1 MERRQSFQGFG
12 YAINANDVGAVA
24 KFSTRISKVFQHHD
38 ALTAAIAIPVG
49 IIASGGRQCGHIGG
63 LVIETRFEFT
73 DIGIVIDGQFRPVRL
88 ERSEERRVG
97 KECVST
103 CRSRW
108 SPYN

>member
-38 ALTAAIAIPVG
+38 ALTAAIAIPVA

-63 LVIETRFEFT
+63 LVIETSVELT
-73 DIGIVIDGQFRPVRL
+73 DIGIVLDGQFRLVPLYAQVDGQTGRISDRL
-88 ERSEERRVG
+88 LFN
-97 KECVST
+97 ST
-103 CRSRW
+103 L
-108 SPYN
+108 PI